1 MSGVVVDSSVAIA
14 WLMPDEEPDF
24 VLATQENDAFL
35 DCVAPPL
42 FWFELRNVL
51 LQNERRNRLTPA
63 TRVEALAL
71 LDELSIRIGPYPD
84 AEACFALAARHGLT
98 FYDAAYL
105 ALAIAEGAPLATLDK
120 ALAKAAT
127 REGVEVFG

>member
-63 TRVEALAL
+63 TRVDRPLVPSDAVNVALMT
-71 LDELSIRIGPYPD
+71 SS
-84 AEACFALAARHGLT
+84 
-98 FYDAAYL
+98 
-105 ALAIAEGAPLATLDK
+105 
-120 ALAKAAT
+120 
-127 REGVEVFG
+127 V